1 MRKQARPGATLS
13 KGKPPRRPR
22 PRPQPTTP
30 LEQFRDVY
38 KRAGQERQF
47 FAINARRAREAAG
60 LTQRELAMLTG
71 LTQNWV
77 SALEHGKANLRLD
90 TMSAIAA
97 VVKVPLHEL
106 LRPPQK

>member
-1 MRKQARPGATLS
+1 MRRQRGPGTSRRKPKPRSRPPVRARATALD
-13 KGKPPRRPR
+13 
-22 PRPQPTTP
+22 
-30 LEQFRDVY
+30 QFRDVY
-38 KRAGQERQF
+38 KRAGQEREF
-47 FAINARRAREAAG
+47 FAVNARRAREAAG